1 MDFEELIE
9 LARDSYVGQ
18 FAHFADMQNKAHP
31 EGVIEVKLEV
41 SEEAGLYRSLYC
53 ADYLTGPP
61 GDPDMPQIVELAPDS
76 EVAFEAVVVT
86 LNELEM
92 TVEALDWHEMN
103 IAMTGAPAT
112 LQGLD
117 AWFETWFDPEDQ
129 NVDLDSRFSGH
140 IHSLLVD
147 GEHLHID
154 FGTAPVQAF
163 VDLMVLIEMNGCS
176 AVRVF

>member
-1 MDFEELIE
+1 MEFEELIE

-18 FAHFADMQNKAHP
+18 FAHFADMQARAHP
-31 EGVIEVKLEV
+31 DGVPEVKLEV

-53 ADYLTGPP
+53 ADYMTGQ
-61 GDPDMPQIVELAPDS
+61 PDEAQMPQIVELAPDS
-76 EVAFEAVVVT
+76 EVTFEPVVVT

-103 IAMTGAPAT
+103 FSLTGAPDT
-112 LQGLD
+112 LQGID
-117 AWFETWFDPEDQ
+117 AWFETWFDPDDA

-140 IHSLLVD
+140 IHSLLID
-147 GEHLHID
+147 GEHLHVD

-163 VDLMVLIEMNGCS
+163 VDLLVLLEMNGCQ

>member
-18 FAHFADMQNKAHP
+18 FAHFADVQAKAHP
-31 EGVIEVKLEV
+31 GGVAEVKLEV
-41 SEEAGLYRSLYC
+41 SVEAGLYRSLYC
-53 ADYLTGPP
+53 ADYMTGPAH
-61 GDPDMPQIVELAPDS
+61 DDAPQIVELSPDE
-76 EVAFEAVVVT
+76 EVAFDPIVVT

-103 IAMTGAPAT
+103 LSLTGAPET
-112 LQGLD
+112 LQGLE
-117 AWFETWFDPEDQ
+117 AWFETWFDPEDR
-129 NVDLDSRFSGH
+129 NIDLDSRFSGH

-147 GEHLHID
+147 NDHLHVD
-154 FGTAPVQAF
+154 FGTAPVQALI
-163 VDLMVLIEMNGCS
+163 DLLLLIEMNGCT